1 MASAQKPQDPNTS
14 VPTTPEKEG
23 AKEGTEDVIME
34 PENQEVVVTPP
45 LRLRKKEIFQT

>member
-1 MASAQKPQDPNTS
+1 MATTQKPQNLTTPALS
-14 VPTTPEKEG
+14 TPEKEG